1 MNSFAVFA
9 ESLINPLIAKYFGFR
24 VIRNFPQFDEVRN
37 ELIEKLKIE
46 VIIDGGANRGQWTKR
61 LRDQIKDHKV
71 ISFEPVVENFQYL
84 VKELSSDVN
93 WSGMNCALGEA
104 EGSSTINLSN
114 NMSMSASLK
123 EPLKHVDVYP
133 TVKFENSE
141 VIHVKRLDEFDF
153 FNGPGPFFLKLDVQG
168 FELEAL
174 KGATGILNK
183 VALIEVETSF
193 REMYRG
199 EVLHT
204 QLVSWMEE
212 RGFSVFTIAPPAIDK
227 SGRIGYL
234 DVLLVNE
241 SFEKKL

>member
-1 MNSFAVFA
+1 MNPLAYIA
-9 ESLINPLIAKYFGFR
+9 ESLINPLIAKCFGFR

-37 ELIEKLKIE
+37 ELIEKLNIE
-46 VIIDGGANRGQWTKR
+46 IIIDGGANRGQWTKR
-61 LRDQIKDHKV
+61 LRDQIIDRKV
-71 ISFEPVVENFQYL
+71 ISFEPVAENFQHL
-84 VKELSSDVN
+84 AKELSNDIN
-93 WSGMNCALGEA
+93 WTGMNYALGET

-123 EPLKHVDVYP
+123 EPLNHVDVYP
-133 TVKFENSE
+133 TVKFENAE
-141 VIHVKRLDEFDF
+141 VINVKRLDEFDF

-168 FELEAL
+168 YELEAL
-174 KGATGILNK
+174 KGATEILDK

-193 REMYRG
+193 REMYKG

-234 DVLLVNE
+234 DVLLINNSYE
-241 SFEKKL
+241 TNL